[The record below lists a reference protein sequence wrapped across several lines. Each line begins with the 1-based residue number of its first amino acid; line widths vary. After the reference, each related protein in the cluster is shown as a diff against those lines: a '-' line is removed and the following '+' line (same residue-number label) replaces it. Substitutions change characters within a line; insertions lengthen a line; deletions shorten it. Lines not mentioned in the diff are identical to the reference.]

1 MKKIIIANWKLNGNK
16 SFIKKYSKEINKK
29 INNFKKIELSISPPT
44 IYLYYLKKKINKKIS
59 LTCQNIDINLKGP
72 FTGETSILMIKDL
85 KIKYIIIG
93 HSERRI
99 NHNENNKN
107 ITKKII
113 ISKKNNI
120 IPIICIGENINNYI
134 NKKSIDICKL
144 QIKNTII
151 KNKISTKNIIIA
163 YEPIWSIG
171 TGKIANIKHII
182 KICKSIK
189 KYIYKKNK
197 EKIKFIYGGSI
208 NYKNANEIINNNNID
223 GLLIGNSSLKTKE
236 LIKILKL
243 IKT

>member
-1 MKKIIIANWKLNGNK
+1 MKKIIIANWKLNGNIN
-16 SFIKKYSKEINKK
+16 FIKKYSKEINKE

-44 IYLYYLKKKINKKIS
+44 IYLYYLKKKINKKIT
-59 LTCQNIDINLKGP
+59 LTCQNIDINLKGS

-93 HSERRI
+93 HSERRK
-99 NHNENNKN
+99 NHNENDKN

-134 NKKSIDICKL
+134 NKKSIDVCIS

-171 TGKIANIKHII
+171 TGKVANIKHII
-182 KICKSIK
+182 NICKNIK

-208 NYKNANEIINNNNID
+208 NHKNANEIINNNNID
-223 GLLIGNSSLKTKE
+223 GLLIGNSSLEPNE

-243 IKT
+243 IKI